1 MSKLTNAS
9 ANSGNGA
16 AAQGSREV
24 AEFLQRHPDIRHV
37 DAIFIDMC
45 GMARGKRLPIDEL
58 EGLYRQGMNL
68 PASIYLLD
76 VTGDQLDVMGR
87 GFGDGDPDGTG
98 FPVAGTLAPAPW
110 AGAGLGQVLMRLHE
124 PARDAICYDP
134 RNVLAAVLERFTALG
149 LTPVVACELEFYLID
164 AVRLAGGAPQPPLIP
179 GLARRN
185 SSEQVYSLEDLDY
198 YQDFLGDLQNWS
210 AQQGVPATMASSEF
224 GPGQFEIN
232 LEHRA
237 DALRAGDDAALLR
250 RLVKAAA
257 QARGMEASFMSKPY
271 ADKAGS
277 GLHVHVSVLD
287 ALGRNIFDGN
297 GAKGSDALLHA
308 IGGVRQAMAQSMA
321 IFAPS
326 LSAFRRFA
334 HNMFVPLSSCW
345 GYNNRS
351 VSVRVPPGPGD
362 ARRLEHRV
370 AGADANPYLVLAAV
384 LTGMH
389 HGLATQADP
398 GPPVEGNAGAQVAP
412 DLPQNFWAGL
422 EVMAAGKILPD
433 YFPGNY
439 TAVYV
444 DAKRRELD
452 KFLQVISP
460 QEYDWYL

>member
-1 MSKLTNAS
+1 MLDNTDAP
-9 ANSGNGA
+9 AESGGGA
-16 AAQGSREV
+16 AGRGSREV
-24 AEFLQRHPDIRHV
+24 EEFLQRYPEIRHV

-45 GMARGKRLPIDEL
+45 GVARGKRLPIGEL
-58 EGLYRQGMNL
+58 AGLYRQGMNL

-87 GFGDGDPDGTG
+87 GFSDGDPDGTG
-98 FPVAGTLAPAPW
+98 FPIAGTLAPAPW
-110 AGAGLGQVLMRLHE
+110 AGPGLGQVLMRLHE
-124 PARDAICYDP
+124 PARDALCYDP
-134 RNVLAAVLERFTALG
+134 RNVLAAVLQRFTAMG

-164 AVRLAGGAPQPPLIP
+164 AERGAGGAPQPPLIP

-185 SSEQVYSLEDLDY
+185 NSEQVYSLEDLDY
-198 YQDFLGDLQNWS
+198 FQDFLSDLQNWS
-210 AQQGVPATMASSEF
+210 AQQNVPATMASSEF

-232 LEHRA
+232 LEHRSN
-237 DALRAGDDAALLR
+237 ALRAADDAGLLR

-277 GLHVHVSVLD
+277 GLHVHISVLD
-287 ALGRNIFDGN
+287 ATGRNIFEGN

-351 VSVRVPPGPGD
+351 VSVRVPPGPD
-362 ARRLEHRV
+362 AARRLEHRV
-370 AGADANPYLVLAAV
+370 AGADANPYLVAAAV
-384 LTGMH
+384 LAGMH
-389 HGLATQADP
+389 YGLTGKADP
-398 GPPVEGNAGAQVAP
+398 GAPVAGNAGAQIAP
-412 DLPQNFWAGL
+412 DLPQNIWAGL
-422 EVMAAGKILPD
+422 EAMAAGKILPD

-452 KFLQVISP
+452 KFLQAISP
-460 QEYDWYL
+460 QEYAWYL